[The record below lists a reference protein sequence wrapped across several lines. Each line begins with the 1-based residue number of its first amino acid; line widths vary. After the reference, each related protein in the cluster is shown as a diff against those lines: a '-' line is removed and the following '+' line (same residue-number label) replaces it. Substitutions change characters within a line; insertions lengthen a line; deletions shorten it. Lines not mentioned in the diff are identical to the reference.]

1 MSKLNLITIGSM
13 IIASIGGSLFADRP
27 ASAQVLTHHEHG
39 EKPDRPTWAKDYAT
53 EPQSL
58 EVFIAPCY
66 DPKSEIILQLT
77 PENGGVR
84 VDSFR
89 QVQTQ

>member
-1 MSKLNLITIGSM
+1 MSKLNSIGLSLIMGGSM
-13 IIASIGGSLFADRP
+13 GGVLLADRS
-27 ASAQVLTHHEHG
+27 ANAQVLAHHEHG
-39 EKPDRPTWAKDYAT
+39 ETPERPNWAKDYSA

-58 EVFIAPCY
+58 EIFIAPCY

-89 QVQTQ
+89 QVQTR

>member
-1 MSKLNLITIGSM
+1 MSKLNLITIGPIIIGSM
-13 IIASIGGSLFADRP
+13 GGLLLVDRP
-27 ASAQVLTHHEHG
+27 VNAQVLAHHEHG
-39 EKPDRPTWAKDYAT
+39 ETPDRPAWAKDYAT
-53 EPQSL
+53 EPQGL

>member
-1 MSKLNLITIGSM
+1 MSKLNLIGLSLIMSGSM
-13 IIASIGGSLFADRP
+13 GGVLLADRP
-27 ASAQVLTHHEHG
+27 VNAEVSAHHEHG
-39 EKPDRPTWAKDYAT
+39 ETPEKPSWARDYAI
-53 EPQSL
+53 EPQGL
-58 EVFIAPCY
+58 EIFIAPCY

-77 PENGGVR
+77 PESGGVR

>member
-1 MSKLNLITIGSM
+1 MSKLNLISLSLIMIGSM
-13 IIASIGGSLFADRP
+13 GGVLLPDRSANAQVLAHHEHRETPDRP
-27 ASAQVLTHHEHG
+27 A
-39 EKPDRPTWAKDYAT
+39 WAKDYST
-53 EPQSL
+53 EPQGL

>member
-1 MSKLNLITIGSM
+1 MSKLNLITISSM
-13 IIASIGGSLFADRP
+13 IIGSVGGLLLADQP
-27 ASAQVLTHHEHG
+27 VNAQAHHEHR
-39 EKPDRPTWAKDYAT
+39 ETPDRPTWAKDYST

-77 PENGGVR
+77 PENGGIR